1 MGKIETI
8 WTEEIKEGD
17 FIAPYVKIL
26 DKNGNEI
33 TKVISYNT
41 LTKRVVRYKTD
52 HKGKVVTM
60 ALLVNPIKYRL
71 ETETFIADGSYLVF
85 KVKDEI
91 EKDKN

>member
-52 HKGKVVTM
+52 HRGKVVIM
-60 ALLVNPIKYRL
+60 ALFVNPVKYKL

-85 KVKDEI
+85 KVKDKI